1 MVKLVA
7 ALALILTLVAQKAL
21 AQEGDPMAEAMAQNP
36 QRFEARMVDLV
47 AGFGGAQGLT
57 PAGIEEH
64 VALERAAARAS
75 AMRRFLA
82 MDLDGDGAVAR
93 AELLVVQRAASAS
106 GRGRLERTF
115 AAADMDGDGQ
125 VSGAEMTA
133 AGAAAAIGALGEA
146 EAEML
151 RSLMQLDADRSGAVT
166 ADEVRAAVARS
177 EPGEET

>member
-7 ALALILTLVAQKAL
+7 ALALIVTLLAQKAL

-47 AGFGGAQGLT
+47 AGFGGPEGLT
-57 PAGIEEH
+57 LAGIEDH
-64 VALERAAARAS
+64 VGLERAGARAS

-82 MDLDGDGAVAR
+82 MDLDGDGTVTR

-115 AAADMDGDGQ
+115 AAADRDADGQ
-125 VSGAEMTA
+125 VVWAEVMA
-133 AGAAAAIGALGEA
+133 AGAAAAVAALDEGEA
-146 EAEML
+146 QML
-151 RSLMQLDADRSGAVT
+151 RSLIRLDTDESGAVT
-166 ADEVRAAVARS
+166 TDEVRAAVARAV
-177 EPGEET
+177 PEEDA